1 MLDLI
6 SLMVTLIIMSL
17 FGLGL
22 LMMLIIMSHEKTELE
37 IKQNEE
43 DEITYIREW
52 QEEQIR
58 KKEIRKQRIKNF
70 KIKIKNLFT
79 RR

>member
-22 LMMLIIMSHEKTELE
+22 LMMLIIMSHEKTDLE

-58 KKEIRKQRIKNF
+58 KKETRKQRINNF

>member
-6 SLMVTLIIMSL
+6 SLMVTLIITSL

-22 LMMLIIMSHEKTELE
+22 LMMLIIMSHEKTDLE

-43 DEITYIREW
+43 DEITYIRKW

-58 KKEIRKQRIKNF
+58 KKETRKQRINNF
-70 KIKIKNLFT
+70 KIKIKNFFT

>member
-6 SLMVTLIIMSL
+6 SLMVTLIITSL

-22 LMMLIIMSHEKTELE
+22 LMMLIIMSHEKAELE

-58 KKEIRKQRIKNF
+58 KKEARKQRINNF

>member
-6 SLMVTLIIMSL
+6 SLIVTLIIMSL

-22 LMMLIIMSHEKTELE
+22 LMMLIIISHEKTDLE

-58 KKEIRKQRIKNF
+58 KKETRKQRINNF